1 MASDGAEAA
10 ASLCDGGCA
19 AIQTSCIAPPC
30 DTGAPVTPAPSPNR
44 NGRRVSVRLNAPN
57 ATYLEARIGAV
68 NVSIATEAGCE
79 PSEIAGLQILP
90 PHDAP
95 PEGGLSVILT
105 IDADIDE
112 SLRTELADE
121 LALELGELKSNI
133 FITYILPGSTIAGVF
148 VRGNDPQKA
157 TAWSEK
163 LRSFGLPKKFGKY
176 TVKAVEVDGA
186 HWFNVSAIL
195 PAYAAD
201 KLQTKH
207 GSDSIANFSVFLFT
221 GLEVTRTLQ
230 MKLSRPSP
238 PAVASA
244 AEAEKIR
251 AELATSLGLDASQIR
266 FVPEPEGAR
275 LPPRLPVLR
284 PTGLS
289 GCLGPHPLRAA

>member
-1 MASDGAEAA
+1 M
-10 ASLCDGGCA
+10 
-19 AIQTSCIAPPC
+19 
-30 DTGAPVTPAPSPNR
+30 
-44 NGRRVSVRLNAPN
+44 RLNAPD
-57 ATYLEARIGAV
+57 ATYLEARIEAV

-90 PHDAP
+90 PHT

-105 IDADIDE
+105 IDADIDGLSATE
-112 SLRTELADE
+112 GLRTELVDE
-121 LALELGELKSNI
+121 LALELDERRSNI

-148 VRGNDPQKA
+148 VSGNDPQKA

-163 LRSFGLPKKFGKY
+163 LRTFRLPKKFGKY

-186 HWFNVSAIL
+186 HWFTVSAIL

-201 KLQTKH
+201 KLQAKY
-207 GSDSIANFSVFLFT
+207 GPSSIAKFSEFLFA

-230 MKLSRPSP
+230 MKLSRPAP

-266 FVPEPEGAR
+266 FVRFEGAR
-275 LPPRLPVLR
+275 LPLTSPLLR

>member
-1 MASDGAEAA
+1 M
-10 ASLCDGGCA
+10 
-19 AIQTSCIAPPC
+19 
-30 DTGAPVTPAPSPNR
+30 
-44 NGRRVSVRLNAPN
+44 RLNAPN
-57 ATYLEARIGAV
+57 ATYLEARVGAV
-68 NVSIATEAGCE
+68 NASIATEAGCE

-105 IDADIDE
+105 IDADIDGLSAPE

-148 VRGNDPQKA
+148 VSGNDPQKVA
-157 TAWSEK
+157 AWSEK
-163 LRSFGLPKKFGKY
+163 LRSFRLPKKFGKY
-176 TVKAVEVDGA
+176 TVQDVEVDGA

-201 KLQTKH
+201 KLQAKY
-207 GSDSIANFSVFLFT
+207 GPSAIASFSEFVFT
-221 GLEVTRTLQ
+221 GLEVTLTVQ

-266 FVPEPEGAR
+266 FVPPFDGAR
-275 LPPRLPVLR
+275 LPLTSPVFAQ
-284 PTGLS
+284 PA
-289 GCLGPHPLRAA
+289 CRAASDRITCAPREG